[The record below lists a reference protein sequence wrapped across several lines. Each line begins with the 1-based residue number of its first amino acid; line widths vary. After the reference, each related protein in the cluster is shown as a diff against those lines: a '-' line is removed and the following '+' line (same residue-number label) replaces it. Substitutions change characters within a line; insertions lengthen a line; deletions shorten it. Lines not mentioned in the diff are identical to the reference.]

1 MTVLPS
7 SMGAQMGMAQSQ
19 HAAQNVQDQSRTID
33 TLKRDLSPPK
43 DKAKKLREACEGFE
57 SVFIQKMWE
66 QMRATVPKGGLLQG
80 RDEQYWQGM
89 FDQELSK
96 KMSSAGGIGLADM
109 MYEQLSRN
117 LISATRTTA
126 SGLGAAA
133 SDSAQTAAT
142 GFVASVA
149 PLLPPAGQN
158 SQAMAQAGDAGAANA
173 GSGNAALYAQEAPQP
188 QAATPSGNQ
197 ASGQGNSQSTDAAHT
212 AVAQGQAGAASQA
225 APDTTP
231 AEVQQVLDQLR
242 TQATTTM
249 TGAQAIAAVQ
259 SMTPSQALALSQGMS
274 WSQVQAMQPSTANLG
289 AAAGL
294 SPEMLGQAANAA
306 QGHSMPSGLENAR
319 AATQAANTRM
329 PAGGVLPPMTPMQRE
344 ARMNYSA
351 AKVQGQ
357 GMSSQPHTP
366 LPAATPTGVTGKVD
380 KSADA
385 AHTQAA
391 TAQGTAA
398 DILARTTAA
407 RQSSTMPTNPNLF
420 SNVQGSPGVSPTKFV
435 QNSPLINNGAAQN
448 VPVQTQG
455 QTQAMAQSMAAPAT
469 NASPAPVSMTGE
481 QIAALSGQAP
491 QAMPPHMTQNV
502 PQAGAAAT
510 VVSNGQQ
517 TSPAVPPTAQEPHI
531 VNTTFTTNVPPAR
544 RNARQGQ
551 RVPKGQPAIRTLNTG
566 GQG

>member
-1 MTVLPS
+1 MSVLPS

-117 LISATRTTA
+117 LVSATRTTA

-133 SDSAQTAAT
+133 SDSTQTAAT
-142 GFVASVA
+142 GFVASAA
-149 PLLPPAGQN
+149 PLLPPAGQ
-158 SQAMAQAGDAGAANA
+158 SQQATAQAGTAGPLGA
-173 GSGNAALYAQEAPQP
+173 GNAKAGMYAQEAPQP
-188 QAATPSGNQ
+188 QAATPDADQ
-197 ASGQGNSQSTDAAHT
+197 AVTPPANLTAGGQGNSQSTDSAGHT

-274 WSQVQAMQPSTANLG
+274 WSQVQAMQPSTANLA

-294 SPEMLGQAANAA
+294 SPEMLGQAATAA

-357 GMSSQPHTP
+357 GMSSQTRSPLTP
-366 LPAATPTGVTGKVD
+366 ATTADTGAVTN
-380 KSADA
+380 
-385 AHTQAA
+385 TN
-391 TAQGTAA
+391 AQGTAA

-407 RQSSTMPTNPNLF
+407 RQSSTMPTNPNLS

-455 QTQAMAQSMAAPAT
+455 QTQAMAQSMAAPAA
-469 NASPAPVSMTGE
+469 NVNPAPIGMTGE

-491 QAMPPHMTQNV
+491 QGMAPHMPQGM
-502 PQAGAAAT
+502 PQAGTAAT
-510 VVSNGQQ
+510 LATNGQQ
-517 TSPAVPPTAQEPHI
+517 LSPTIPATAQEPQI
-531 VNTTFTTNVPPAR
+531 VTTTYTTNVPPSR
-544 RNARQGQ
+544 RNSRQGQ